1 MRWFRFAVLV
11 LVASLLQTGLVGAL
25 AIPPRSDLKPDLLL
39 ILLVFFALRSNS
51 TDAVITSF
59 AIGFAADLSNPIA
72 GRLMGPRIISFG
84 VFGTLLSDL
93 NSTISPRR
101 VIYQAI
107 TIFLMGCLT
116 AGLSYLLAFLRTGAA
131 PPNLAAGCFWP
142 PLYSA
147 ALGPLLFLPVGWCMH
162 MYGRGRRSHLRG
174 AVSRH

>member
-25 AIPPRSDLKPDLLL
+25 HILRPDFKPDLLL
-39 ILLVFFALRSNS
+39 ILLVFFALRSDP
-51 TDAVITSF
+51 TDAIIASF

-101 VIYQAI
+101 AIYQAV
-107 TIFLMGCLT
+107 TIFLMGGLT
-116 AGLSYLLAFLRTGAA
+116 AGLSYLLTFLRIGAV
-131 PPNLAAGCFWP
+131 PTDMAAGCFWQ
-142 PLYSA
+142 PLSSA
-147 ALGPLLFLPVGWCMH
+147 FLGPVLFLPVGWCMH
-162 MYGRGRRSHLRG
+162 MYGRGRRRYLRG
-174 AVSRH
+174 ALARH